1 MHTTGPNTPTDH
13 LSDITCVAFD
23 FGRVVVDWDPRHL
36 FRQVFTDHDEMEHFL
51 AHVLTPDENLRLDLG
66 MPLAELVADLV
77 ERHPDSSV
85 ALEAWRDRWVET
97 IPGPI
102 AGTAD
107 LIAELLGAGL
117 RVVGLS
123 NFSAET
129 FALVRRPNDVFDAM
143 HDIVLSGHHGV
154 AKPDPAIFELLCKRN
169 AVQPHNVVFFDD
181 AVGNVTAAARLGF
194 HSRLFTDAATARHDL
209 VELRVLDATPGAAD
223 AARTPPRP

>member
-154 AKPDPAIFELLCKRN
+154 AKPDPAIFTPALEALAAL
-169 AVQPHNVVFFDD
+169 
-181 AVGNVTAAARLGF
+181 GNVTAAARLGF

>member
-1 MHTTGPNTPTDH
+1 
-13 LSDITCVAFD
+13 
-23 FGRVVVDWDPRHL
+23 
-36 FRQVFTDHDEMEHFL
+36 MEHFL
-51 AHVLTPDENLRLDLG
+51 ATCSRPTRTFGSTSGCRSPNSSQTWSSATPTQALRSKHGETDG
-66 MPLAELVADLV
+66 SK
-77 ERHPDSSV
+77 RS
-85 ALEAWRDRWVET
+85 RW
-97 IPGPI
+97 PI

-129 FALVRRPNDVFDAM
+129 FALVRRPNDAFDAT

-209 VELRVLDATPGAAD
+209 VELRVLAI
-223 AARTPPRP
+223 RN

>member
-1 MHTTGPNTPTDH
+1 M
-13 LSDITCVAFD
+13 
-23 FGRVVVDWDPRHL
+23 
-36 FRQVFTDHDEMEHFL
+36 
-51 AHVLTPDENLRLDLG
+51 
-66 MPLAELVADLV
+66 
-77 ERHPDSSV
+77 
-85 ALEAWRDRWVET
+85 
-97 IPGPI
+97 
-102 AGTAD
+102 
-107 LIAELLGAGL
+107 
-117 RVVGLS
+117 VGLS

-154 AKPDPAIFELLCKRN
+154 AKPDPAIFELLCERN

-209 VELRVLDATPGAAD
+209 VELRVLDATPGAAA

>member
-129 FALVRRPNDVFDAM
+129 FPLVRAAYPHFDLLD
-143 HDIVLSGHHGV
+143 DIVISGEHPPL
-154 AKPDPAIFELLCKRN
+154 AKPDPEIFELVCERN
-169 AVQPHNVVFFDD
+169 DIEPSD
-181 AVGNVTAAARLGF
+181 AVFIDDVAANTAAASALGF
-194 HSRLFTDAATARHDL
+194 ATVTFTDAPSLRR
-209 VELRVLDATPGAAD
+209 ELRELGVVVRSPAL
-223 AARTPPRP
+223 